1 MAYYAMFSMVEP
13 QFSIEVNFGGE
24 KTLPVA
30 WLD

>member
-1 MAYYAMFSMVEP
+1 MVEP

-30 WLD
+30 WGGLICPWYV